1 MSKGGS
7 DTSTQTVQTADPWS
21 GQQPYLTDVFQ
32 QAQAQYNQPGPYYY
46 PGDTVAPF
54 TGAEQTAQ
62 QNIADYADLGARYLA
77 NQGLETQG
85 FMLGDVL
92 RADSNPYMQDYAAA
106 AIAPAWDALLRQG
119 LPNVQSGA
127 VANGQ
132 YGGSRQGVAE
142 GIALGDAMRGSLDTT
157 AKMYGSMYGQN
168 LDAMQKAL
176 ALQPQMLQTGA
187 MPDTMLAGV
196 GQQQREMSQAM
207 MDDAVARWEFE
218 QGLPSSKLA
227 QYSSAIQ
234 GSYGGSSTSETSGE
248 TGGAGTAGRVAGGV
262 MSGLGTY
269 GMMSNA
275 GLWGGAG
282 SAGAIAMG
290 TAAPFVAGAM
300 AIANLFIK

>member
-1 MSKGGS
+1 MPGGGGGES
-7 DTSTQTVQTADPWS
+7 STTTVQKADPWA
-21 GQQPYLTDVFQ
+21 GQQPYLTDVMQ
-32 QAQAQYNQPGPYYY
+32 QAQWQFNQPGPYYY

-54 TGAEQTAQ
+54 TNTEMAAQ
-62 QNIADYADLGARYLA
+62 RGIADYADMGARYLA

-119 LPNVQSGA
+119 LPGVQSGA
-127 VANGQ
+127 VASGQ

-157 AKMYGSMYGQN
+157 AKMYGNMYGQN

-196 GQQQREMSQAM
+196 GQQQREMNQAM

-218 QGLPSSKLA
+218 QGLPASKLA
-227 QYSSAIQ
+227 QYSSGVQ
-234 GSYGGSSTSETSGE
+234 GNYGGSSSSTTEGDVGGTS
-248 TGGAGTAGRVAGGV
+248 AAGRIAGGV

-269 GMMSNA
+269 GMMTNA
-275 GLWGGAG
+275 SLWGAT
-282 SAGAIAMG
+282 AAPMMA

-300 AIANLFIK
+300 AIASLFK